1 MMNTNFGH
9 LFPWQLLTR
18 FAGARMTC
26 RLESNLDVIR
36 LGKEAEKII
45 EEFKPVDQHGDDHA
59 GGWKSVSLISFG
71 GDPFESKV
79 VPGKLPM
86 KTPALQLAPYL
97 ESVLDAF
104 DYDKQRVRMMQLLPG
119 ETILWHDDYSESI
132 DSVTARIHI
141 PIVTNSDVKFQISH
155 EDCRWLAGEIWY
167 GDFSFPHRVHN
178 GGRKGRIH
186 LVIDVRVNDQLLGLF
201 PPEYLANRPKRDRI
215 RGIIALMVRFYTW
228 RRYRFGYMKR
238 KQKSGLYQ
246 AG

>member
-1 MMNTNFGH
+1 MTNSNFGH
-9 LFPWQLLTR
+9 LFPWQLLSR

-26 RLESNLDVIR
+26 LLKSNLDVIQ
-36 LGKEAEKII
+36 LGNEAEKVI

-59 GGWKSVSLISFG
+59 GGWKSISLISFG

-79 VPGKLPM
+79 VAGKLPM
-86 KTPALQLAPYL
+86 KTPALQLAPYM

-119 ETILWHDDYSESI
+119 ETMLWHVDHTEAI
-132 DSVTARIHI
+132 DLAIARIHI

-155 EDCRWLAGEIWY
+155 EDCRWLAGEVWY

-178 GGRKGRIH
+178 GGSEGRIH
-186 LVIDVRVNDQLLGLF
+186 LVMDVHVNDRLRDLF
-201 PPEYLANRPKRDRI
+201 PPEYLDNRPN
-215 RGIIALMVRFYTW
+215 RGRVRAIISRMVDYYTW
-228 RRYRFGYMKR
+228 PRYRSGYMKR
-238 KQKSGLYQ
+238 KQKTGFNQ